1 MSDKKDISSRFIE
14 VLNELLKRG
23 SLPDKKALMKIF
35 KWGRK
40 KATEKIRIHL
50 NYYADLFP
58 KLNISEQ
65 DMQNNHFFC
74 DGKRIFEL

>member
-1 MSDKKDISSRFIE
+1 MICSNGDRYY
-14 VLNELLKRG
+14 
-23 SLPDKKALMKIF
+23 LPDKKALMKIF

>member
-1 MSDKKDISSRFIE
+1 MKKSSALGMGLDALFEKNDVFDDISE
-14 VLNELLKRG
+14 
-23 SLPDKKALMKIF
+23 
-35 KWGRK
+35 K